1 VAVLHRARP
10 DLVLLDYH
18 LPGGDGLQ
26 LCHRIKQRQSPPKA
40 AILTAYASP
49 TLALAATIAG
59 ADALVAKD
67 IGALDLFDVVRRV
80 NRDERIV
87 PPISPST
94 LEQGCA
100 GLDTD
105 DRALVGLLL
114 GGTMEA
120 DAACALRR
128 EPRDVRC
135 GVQRILRALRPVI
148 PATGAGRRPVRAVTA
163 RRTAGAVAGSLHLD
177 ADPWLHVRR
186 SENLDGVRSS

>member
-1 VAVLHRARP
+1 MIRVVVVDDHPALRAGLRALLDTEPGIVYVGESDGDETSVWRVLRRARP
-10 DLVLLDYH
+10 ALVLLDYH

-26 LCHRIKQRQSPPKA
+26 LCHRIKQWQSPPKA

-67 IGALDLFDVVRRV
+67 VGALDLFDVVRRV

-100 GLDTD
+100 GLDAD

-114 GGTMEA
+114 GGTTEA

-128 EPRDVRC
+128 EPPRSRRDDARSCRTASAC
-135 GVQRILRALRPVI
+135 GVP
-148 PATGAGRRPVRAVTA
+148 
-163 RRTAGAVAGSLHLD
+163 
-177 ADPWLHVRR
+177 R
-186 SENLDGVRSS
+186 SR